1 MLKVGWI
8 IWISVQWFV
17 QSRVNAEVH
26 CTVDD
31 YGSFIADPKACE
43 KFYFCDHTGAATS
56 VYCPQ
61 GMWFNTKKGICDLPS
76 NVNCV
81 IQDDDNS
88 PFDEE
93 PADCPTHDT
102 TFVTFLPSKVNC
114 RHYYLCYHGRAFKQE
129 CITELHWNPK
139 KNRCD
144 FPSKAKCSIQPPKP
158 RCPAHGKD
166 LIPHPSECDYF
177 YYCINGYV
185 SLQQCPFYHH
195 WDVETQSCQWKNRAK
210 CISDPEDDSVKYKSS
225 SKKMKKRRQQIN

>member
-1 MLKVGWI
+1 MLKVGEWKAWGSTRTGLKAYFWIGLLTWFYIVQVLPSWDNSWFILPLGWI

-93 PADCPTHDT
+93 PVDCPTHDT

-144 FPSKAKCSIQPPKP
+144 FPSKAKCS
-158 RCPAHGKD
+158 
-166 LIPHPSECDYF
+166 
-177 YYCINGYV
+177 V
-185 SLQQCPFYHH
+185 SGVL
-195 WDVETQSCQWKNRAK
+195 V
-210 CISDPEDDSVKYKSS
+210 
-225 SKKMKKRRQQIN
+225 